1 MGLASTTKQ
10 SRTLTKLSDWAF
22 DTYSSTIT
30 AMSPSSFSM
39 LYNAAPGPNIEAQIR
54 NQPQLETAV
63 LGVTDLDAIGVK

>member
-1 MGLASTTKQ
+1 
-10 SRTLTKLSDWAF
+10 
-22 DTYSSTIT
+22 
-30 AMSPSSFSM
+30 M